1 MNLPGQPPTS
11 GRLSNRAIA
20 AEAQRQRQIIGS
32 YMAQNGLN
40 QAQLAR
46 LTGQSRPSVS
56 RALHSQPPTNT
67 PSLRK
72 LYGFVLAAGDTDL
85 QAALAAIEQ
94 IAKTPTCYDSA
105 AVAQILRAA
114 ADLLDRKSVNK
125 LGDRPGPTAA
135 CPPLPQQ

>member
-1 MNLPGQPPTS
+1 MNLSGQPPS
-11 GRLSNRAIA
+11 FGRPSNRAVA
-20 AEAQRQRQIIGS
+20 AEARRQREIIGS
-32 YMAQNGLN
+32 YMAQHGLN
-40 QAQLAR
+40 QAQLAH

-56 RALHSQPPTNT
+56 RALHAEPPTNT

-94 IAKTPTCYDSA
+94 VANTPTCYDSA
-105 AVAQILRAA
+105 AAAQILRAA

-125 LGDRPGPTAA
+125 LGDRPEPT
-135 CPPLPQQ
+135 